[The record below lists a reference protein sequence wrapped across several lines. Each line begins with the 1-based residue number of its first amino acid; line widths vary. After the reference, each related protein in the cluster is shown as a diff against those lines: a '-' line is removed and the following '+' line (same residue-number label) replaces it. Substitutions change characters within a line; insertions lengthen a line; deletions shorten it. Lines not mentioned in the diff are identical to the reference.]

1 MATFRFWKNLFPRRK
16 PDATGELQFAPT
28 SQIDELK
35 QIAVD
40 FFPAILGYDF
50 HGIFVTDWSSVFD
63 FGVDEQ
69 MTLKAI
75 NDRYGLQL
83 TTLDDGNIVHIMGL
97 IKASRQ

>member
-1 MATFRFWKNLFPRRK
+1 MTFFTFWKNLFPRRK
-16 PDATGELQFAPT
+16 PNATEELQFAPT
-28 SQIDELK
+28 SQIDELEE
-35 QIAVD
+35 IAVD

-50 HGIFVTDWSSVFD
+50 HGVFVSDQSSVFD

-83 TTLDDGNIVHIMGL
+83 TTLDDGNIVDIMNL